1 MSLPPSR
8 VDQSLT
14 LVVLAMLIIGCFF
27 VLQPFITAL
36 VWAAILCT
44 TTWPLYWRVTARLRD
59 RSGLSAF
66 VMVVL
71 LALLMIAP
79 FIVVGATIADNA
91 ALMAQWGRQL
101 LESGPPDPPAWVAR
115 MPLIG
120 TTVAAY
126 WSSMAHDTAQLLVVL
141 RDYVEPLRKFLVA
154 SGTSVVGA
162 ILQMTLAIFIA
173 WFMFRDGHSIAE
185 HLERVAQR
193 IAGDRGIQL
202 ASVAAATVRGVVL
215 GLLGTALVQGVV
227 AAIGFWLAGIQA
239 APLLGLLTFFLSPVP
254 IGPPLVWVPAGLWL
268 IQNGQTGW
276 GLFVL
281 LWGALAVS
289 TIDNFIKPLII
300 SRGSRLAVRAGAA
313 RRAGRRDR
321 VRLHRRLPRA
331 GAARRRLRAADGMG
345 GVAWTH
351 RARHTAWRRRAQR
364 LVARRHR
371 ARRARCARAGRGI
384 ALPRVTGYRTAAAA
398 ARSATSRARK
408 GASVCTISANTL
420 GVAAMTWPPCR

>member
-1 MSLPPSR
+1 MALPPSR

-14 LVVLAMLIIGCFF
+14 LAVLAMLIVGCFF

-44 TTWPLYWRVTARLRD
+44 TTWPLYSRVTARLRD

-66 VMVVL
+66 VMVLL

-91 ALMAQWGRQL
+91 ALVAQWGRQM
-101 LESGPPDPPAWVAR
+101 LEVGPPDPPAWVAR
-115 MPLIG
+115 LPLIG

-126 WSSMAHDTAQLLVVL
+126 WSSMAHDTAQLLGVL

-154 SGTSVVGA
+154 SGASVVGA

-173 WFMFRDGHSIAE
+173 WFMFRDGHAIAE
-185 HLERVAQR
+185 HLMRVAQR
-193 IAGDRGIQL
+193 IAGDRGKEL
-202 ASVAAATVRGVVL
+202 ASLAAATVRGVVL

-227 AAIGFWLAGIQA
+227 AGIGFWIAGMQA

-268 IQNGQTGW
+268 IQNGETGW

-281 LWGALAVS
+281 LWGTLAVS
-289 TIDNFIKPLII
+289 TIDNIIKPLII
-300 SRGSRLAVRAGAA
+300 SRGVDLPFVLVLLGVLGGAIAFGFIGIFLGPVLLAVGYALLMEWAASRGRIELVTPADADRNGATPGVIERIGPDAREPASRL
-313 RRAGRRDR
+313 RD
-321 VRLHRRLPRA
+321 
-331 GAARRRLRAADGMG
+331 
-345 GVAWTH
+345 
-351 RARHTAWRRRAQR
+351 
-364 LVARRHR
+364 
-371 ARRARCARAGRGI
+371 
-384 ALPRVTGYRTAAAA
+384 
-398 ARSATSRARK
+398 
-408 GASVCTISANTL
+408 
-420 GVAAMTWPPCR
+420 

>member
-14 LVVLAMLIIGCFF
+14 LAVLAMLIIGCFF

-173 WFMFRDGHSIAE
+173 WFMFRDGHAIAE

-289 TIDNFIKPLII
+289 TIDNIIKPLII
-300 SRGSRLAVRAGAA
+300 SRGVDLPFVLVLLGVLGGAIAFGFIGIFLGPVLLAVGYALLMEWAA
-313 RRAGRRDR
+313 SRGRIELVTPHGDAERNGSSRNVIERVVPDARERD
-321 VRLHRRLPRA
+321 
-331 GAARRRLRAADGMG
+331 AASHSGE
-345 GVAWTH
+345 
-351 RARHTAWRRRAQR
+351 
-364 LVARRHR
+364 
-371 ARRARCARAGRGI
+371 
-384 ALPRVTGYRTAAAA
+384 
-398 ARSATSRARK
+398 
-408 GASVCTISANTL
+408 
-420 GVAAMTWPPCR
+420 

>member
-14 LVVLAMLIIGCFF
+14 LAVLAMLIIGCFF

-289 TIDNFIKPLII
+289 TIDNIIKPLII
-300 SRGSRLAVRAGAA
+300 SRGVDLPFVLVLLGVLGGAIAFGFIGIFLGPVLLAVGYALLMEWAA
-313 RRAGRRDR
+313 SRGRIELVTPHGDAERNVIERVVPDARERD
-321 VRLHRRLPRA
+321 
-331 GAARRRLRAADGMG
+331 AAS
-345 GVAWTH
+345 H
-351 RARHTAWRRRAQR
+351 
-364 LVARRHR
+364 
-371 ARRARCARAGRGI
+371 
-384 ALPRVTGYRTAAAA
+384 
-398 ARSATSRARK
+398 SRE
-408 GASVCTISANTL
+408 
-420 GVAAMTWPPCR
+420 

>member
-1 MSLPPSR
+1 VALPPSR

-14 LVVLAMLIIGCFF
+14 LAVLAMLIVGCFF

-44 TTWPLYWRVTARLRD
+44 TTWPLYSRVTARLRD
-59 RSGLSAF
+59 RSGLSAL

-91 ALMAQWGRQL
+91 ALVAQWGRQM
-101 LESGPPDPPAWVAR
+101 LEVGPPDPPAWVAR
-115 MPLIG
+115 LPLIG

-126 WSSMAHDTAQLLVVL
+126 WNSMAHDTAQLLGVL

-154 SGTSVVGA
+154 SGASVVGA

-173 WFMFRDGHSIAE
+173 WFMFRDGHAIAE
-185 HLERVAQR
+185 HLMRVAQR
-193 IAGDRGIQL
+193 IAGDRGKEL
-202 ASVAAATVRGVVL
+202 ASLAAATVRGVVL

-227 AAIGFWLAGIQA
+227 AGIGFWIAGMQA

-268 IQNGQTGW
+268 IQNGETGW

-281 LWGALAVS
+281 LWGTLAVS
-289 TIDNFIKPLII
+289 TIDNIIKPLII
-300 SRGSRLAVRAGAA
+300 SRGVDLPFVLVLLGVLGGAIAFGFIGIFLGPVLLAVGYALLMEWAA
-313 RRAGRRDR
+313 SRGRIELVTPADADR
-321 VRLHRRLPRA
+321 NGVPR
-331 GAARRRLRAADGMG
+331 GVIERIGPDARE
-345 GVAWTH
+345 
-351 RARHTAWRRRAQR
+351 
-364 LVARRHR
+364 
-371 ARRARCARAGRGI
+371 
-384 ALPRVTGYRTAAAA
+384 P
-398 ARSATSRARK
+398 TSR
-408 GASVCTISANTL
+408 IHE
-420 GVAAMTWPPCR
+420 

>member
-1 MSLPPSR
+1 MSPSPSR

-173 WFMFRDGHSIAE
+173 WFMFRDGHAIAE

-289 TIDNFIKPLII
+289 TIDNIIKPLII
-300 SRGSRLAVRAGAA
+300 SRGVDLPFVLVLLGVLGGAIAFGFIGIFLGPVLLAVGYALLMEWAA
-313 RRAGRRDR
+313 SRGRIELVTPHGDAERNGSSRDVIER
-321 VRLHRRLPRA
+321 VVPDARERD
-331 GAARRRLRAADGMG
+331 AASHSGE
-345 GVAWTH
+345 
-351 RARHTAWRRRAQR
+351 
-364 LVARRHR
+364 
-371 ARRARCARAGRGI
+371 
-384 ALPRVTGYRTAAAA
+384 
-398 ARSATSRARK
+398 
-408 GASVCTISANTL
+408 
-420 GVAAMTWPPCR
+420 